1 LSRPLFIIFIT
12 TFVNLVGFGIIIP
25 LLPFYAQ
32 TFGASPLV
40 IGLLFASFSLS
51 QLVAAPILGDLSD
64 RWGRRPVLIF
74 SLLGTVVSFVML
86 ALANSLLMLFLARI
100 VDGLSGGNITTA
112 RAYIA
117 DVSTED
123 NRAKA
128 FGLLGAA
135 FGLGFIVGPALG
147 AAFSRISYTA
157 PIWAAA
163 AITVV
168 AVAMAWF
175 WLPETV
181 HRTAAGGRSPWR
193 SLGDLWN
200 RPHLRVLFTVDFVY
214 WTAFAVY
221 QTTFA
226 LFGARRFGFDA
237 AHIGY
242 LLSVFGLLGV
252 VVQGAFVG
260 PVVRV
265 LGERRTLSIGLLFA
279 AAGWG
284 GSAFTHSLPV
294 FVAMLVPGA
303 IGIGLCNATL
313 SALISK
319 SAGAHE
325 QGRVQGAAG
334 ALESLGR
341 TLGPV
346 WGNGSL
352 QRFGE
357 GSAYGS
363 AAVALVGAALL
374 TLRYRP
380 PSRPP
385 ADKVSERMAELRR
398 TPKRG

>member
-1 LSRPLFIIFIT
+1 VTRPLLVIFLTI
-12 TFVNLVGFGIIIP
+12 FVNLVGFGIIIP

-32 TFGASPLV
+32 MFGASPLV

-51 QLVAAPILGDLSD
+51 QLVAAPVLGDLSD
-64 RWGRRPVLIF
+64 RLGRRPILIF

-86 ALANSLLMLFLARI
+86 AIAHSLTMLFVARI

-117 DVSTED
+117 DISTEE

-128 FGLLGAA
+128 FGVLGAG

-147 AAFSRISYTA
+147 AAFSHISITA

-163 AITVV
+163 AITV
-168 AVAMAWF
+168 AATILAWV

-181 HRTAAGGRSPWR
+181 HHARASTGSPWR
-193 SLGDLWN
+193 LVRELGGRPSLRL
-200 RPHLRVLFTVDFVY
+200 LFTVDFVY

-237 AHIGY
+237 AHTGY
-242 LLSVFGLLGV
+242 LLSVFGFLGV
-252 VVQGAFVG
+252 LVQGVLVG
-260 PVVRV
+260 KVVARF
-265 LGERRTLSIGLLFA
+265 GARPTLALGLLCA
-279 AAGWG
+279 AVGWG
-284 GSAFTHSLPV
+284 GSAMTHSLPV

-303 IGIGLCNATL
+303 LGIGLCNATL
-313 SALISK
+313 SALISNA
-319 SAGAHE
+319 AGADE

-341 TLGPV
+341 TIGPV
-346 WGNGSL
+346 WGNGAL
-352 QRFGE
+352 QLFGE
-357 GSAYGS
+357 GKAYGS
-363 AAVALVGAALL
+363 AAIVLLGAAAL
-374 TLRYRP
+374 TLRYEP
-380 PSRPP
+380 P
-385 ADKVSERMAELRR
+385 VRR
-398 TPKRG
+398 SDG

>member
-1 LSRPLFIIFIT
+1 VRPLSIIFLTI
-12 TFVNLVGFGIIIP
+12 FVNLVGFGIIIP

-51 QLVAAPILGDLSD
+51 QLVASPILGDLSD

-86 ALANSLLMLFLARI
+86 ALASSLSMLFAARI

-117 DVSTED
+117 DITTED

-135 FGLGFIVGPALG
+135 FGLGFIVGPGLG
-147 AAFSRISYTA
+147 AALSHISYTA

-163 AITVV
+163 GITVV
-168 AVAMAWF
+168 ATAVAFF

-181 HRTAAGGRSPWR
+181 HRAHAGGRSPWR
-193 SLGDLWN
+193 ALAELWQ
-200 RPHLRVLFTVDFVY
+200 RAHLRVLFTIDFAY

-237 AHIGY
+237 AHTGY
-242 LLSVFGLLGV
+242 LLSAFGVLGV
-252 VVQGAFVG
+252 VVQGAMVG
-260 PVVRV
+260 PIVTM
-265 LGERRTLSIGLLFA
+265 LGERRTLAVGLLFA
-279 AAGWG
+279 AFGWG
-284 GSAFTHSLPV
+284 GSAVTHSLPV

-313 SALISK
+313 SSLVSK

-334 ALESLGR
+334 GLESLGR
-341 TLGPV
+341 TIGPV

-352 QRFGE
+352 QKFGE
-357 GSAYGS
+357 GTAYGS
-363 AAVALVGAALL
+363 AAIVLVGAAAL
-374 TLRYRP
+374 TMAYHQP
-380 PSRPP
+380 PKPP
-385 ADKVSERMAELRR
+385 ETTV
-398 TPKRG
+398 PV

>member
-1 LSRPLFIIFIT
+1 
-12 TFVNLVGFGIIIP
+12 
-25 LLPFYAQ
+25 
-32 TFGASPLV
+32 
-40 IGLLFASFSLS
+40 
-51 QLVAAPILGDLSD
+51 
-64 RWGRRPVLIF
+64 
-74 SLLGTVVSFVML
+74 M
-86 ALANSLLMLFLARI
+86 ANSLFMLFAARI

-117 DVSTED
+117 DVSTEE

-147 AAFSRISYTA
+147 AAFSHISYTA

-163 AITVV
+163 AITAV

-181 HRTAAGGRSPWR
+181 HRARAWGQSPWR
-193 SLGDLWN
+193 SLGGLWG
-200 RPHLRVLFTVDFVY
+200 RGHLRVLFTIDFVY

-242 LLSVFGLLGV
+242 LLSAFGFLGV
-252 VVQGAFVG
+252 VVQGGFVG
-260 PVVRV
+260 PIVGA
-265 LGERRTLSIGLLFA
+265 LGERRTLGIGLLFA

-284 GSAFTHSLPV
+284 GSAATHSLPV
-294 FVAMLVPGA
+294 FVSMLVPGA

-319 SAGAHE
+319 SAGPHE

-341 TLGPV
+341 TMGPI

-363 AAVALVGAALL
+363 AAIALLGAAAL

-380 PSRPP
+380 APVEPP
-385 ADKVSERMAELRR
+385 RN
-398 TPKRG
+398 P

>member
-1 LSRPLFIIFIT
+1 
-12 TFVNLVGFGIIIP
+12 VNLVGFGIIIP

-32 TFGASPLV
+32 TFGASPLA
-40 IGLLFASFSLS
+40 IGLLFAAFSLS
-51 QLVAAPILGDLSD
+51 QLIASPLLGHLSD

-86 ALANSLLMLFLARI
+86 ALANSLAMLFVARV

-117 DVSTED
+117 DVSTEE

-147 AAFSRISYTA
+147 AAFSHISYTA

-163 AITVV
+163 VITIV
-168 AVAMAWF
+168 AVAMAWL

-181 HRTAAGGRSPWR
+181 HRAQAGRLPWR
-193 SLGDLWN
+193 ALGELLA
-200 RPHLRVLFTVDFVY
+200 RAQLRVLLTIDFVY

-242 LLSVFGLLGV
+242 LLSAFGFLGV

-260 PVVRV
+260 PVVRA
-265 LGERRTLSIGLLFA
+265 LGERRTLGIGLLFA

-284 GSAFTHSLPV
+284 GSALTHSLPI

-319 SAGAHE
+319 SAGGNE

-341 TLGPV
+341 TIGPV

-357 GSAYGS
+357 GSAYGT
-363 AAVALVGAALL
+363 AAIALIGAAAL
-374 TLRYRP
+374 TLRYR
-380 PSRPP
+380 
-385 ADKVSERMAELRR
+385 AEPVEPCRAQNPVEPRR
-398 TPKRG
+398 TS